1 MLNLTDTHLHLL
13 APDRFTYAW
22 CKGLPALEKPFS
34 IRDCAAAAQE
44 AKSGAIIAKSIF
56 MEVDVNED
64 QQLIEAQ
71 FFGTQADDPGN
82 TLQAVIASGRPESA
96 GFGDHLEKLLENP
109 FVRGVRRILHT
120 QPDDLSRSPLFADH
134 LRLLPRFGYTFDLCL
149 LERQLPIA
157 IELADECPDTQFILD
172 HMGCPNVAG
181 GELAPWRAALKAV
194 AKCPN
199 ITCKI
204 SGITASAD
212 PKKPLTAQLRPYV
225 EHAIETFGWD
235 RVVWGSDYPVCN
247 LTFNLAAWLDA
258 TAEILKGESAGNVEK
273 LASGNAGKVYGV

>member
-13 APDRFTYAW
+13 SPDRFTYAW
-22 CKGLPALEKPFS
+22 CKGLPALEKPFT
-34 IRDCAAAAQE
+34 IQDAMAAARE
-44 AKSGAIIAKSIF
+44 AKSGAVITGSLF
-56 MEVDVNED
+56 MEVDVNAD
-64 QQLIEAQ
+64 QQLAEAQ
-71 FFGTQADDPGN
+71 FFSRLADDEANP
-82 TLQAVIASGRPESA
+82 LQGVIASGRPEAA

-109 FVRGVRRILHT
+109 RVRGIRRILHT
-120 QPDDLSRSPLFADH
+120 QPDDLSRSPMFADH
-134 LRLLPRFGYTFDLCL
+134 LRLLPRFGYSFDLCL

-157 IELADECPDTQFILD
+157 NALAGQCPDTQFILD

-181 GELAPWRAALKAV
+181 GAIAPWRAALREV
-194 AKCPN
+194 ARCPN
-199 ITCKI
+199 IVCKI

-212 PKKPLTAQLRPYV
+212 PAKPLTAQLRPYV

-258 TAEILKGESAGNVEK
+258 TAEILAGENPANAAK
-273 LASGNAGKVYGV
+273 LAKGNAKRIYGI